1 MDSTTVLLHLV
12 GSVALL
18 LWGVR
23 MVRTGMT
30 RAFGALLR
38 RALASGTKSRLS
50 AFGMGLGVTT
60 LLQSSTA
67 TSLIVSSFAGRKL
80 IVGGM
85 ALAMMLGADVGSTLV
100 AQLFSIEHNWI
111 APAAIA
117 AGVFTFLAAKADRV
131 RAAARIGIG
140 LGLMFLA
147 LKLLGDASAGMR
159 DSPALGAMLHAL
171 AGEPFLAFLIA
182 ALLTWLAHSSLA
194 VVLFIMAMAGM
205 SAIPL
210 PLALAMV

>member
-1 MDSTTVLLHLV
+1 MDSTSVLLQLV

-23 MVRTGMT
+23 MVRTGMS

-38 RALASGTKSRLS
+38 RALANGTKTRVS
-50 AFGMGLGVTT
+50 AFGMGLGVTA

-67 TSLIVSSFAGRKL
+67 TGLIVSSFAGRSL
-80 IVGGM
+80 IAGSM

-100 AQLFSIEHNWI
+100 AQFFSIKHDWI

-131 RAAARIGIG
+131 R
-140 LGLMFLA
+140 
-147 LKLLGDASAGMR
+147 
-159 DSPALGAMLHAL
+159 
-171 AGEPFLAFLIA
+171 
-182 ALLTWLAHSSLA
+182 
-194 VVLFIMAMAGM
+194 
-205 SAIPL
+205 
-210 PLALAMV
+210 